1 MPTRFVDLPAYL
13 TSLLESPSISANGL
27 RQLHRSLE
35 ETWERVSVDSF
46 LAGHPYWSICTG
58 KTACQLFLY
67 RPWRLCRG
75 REQNLEQIRLI
86 LEHLQ
91 SEFVPADGPQ
101 ITPHSAER
109 LLRLLDQD
117 CNFSRKVLAPEPMLV
132 FLPDC
137 GHRTYD
143 AFCIP
148 YLLDNDAV
156 TCDIFL
162 PRILRDKHSTP
173 ESMFLHELGH
183 VLNVRLTGDLTLAPP
198 AFLEF
203 GEPFFPGLSDRHRSV
218 SGELFAHCFAMGVFS
233 RHPELRELDPF
244 TMVTAEDKQAFGRF
258 MEALICTLPE

>member
-58 KTACQLFLY
+58 KTACQLYLY

-75 REQNLEQIRLI
+75 RKQNLDQLRLI

-117 CNFSRKVLAPEPMLV
+117 FNFSRKVLAPEPMLV
-132 FLPDC
+132 FLPGC

-162 PRILRDKHSTP
+162 PRILRDKSSTP
-173 ESMFLHELGH
+173 ESMFLHE
-183 VLNVRLTGDLTLAPP
+183 RAM
-198 AFLEF
+198 
-203 GEPFFPGLSDRHRSV
+203 SSM
-218 SGELFAHCFAMGVFS
+218 SG
-233 RHPELRELDPF
+233 
-244 TMVTAEDKQAFGRF
+244 
-258 MEALICTLPE
+258 

>member
-46 LAGHPYWSICTG
+46 LAGHPYW
-58 KTACQLFLY
+58 
-67 RPWRLCRG
+67 
-75 REQNLEQIRLI
+75 
-86 LEHLQ
+86 
-91 SEFVPADGPQ
+91 
-101 ITPHSAER
+101 
-109 LLRLLDQD
+109 
-117 CNFSRKVLAPEPMLV
+117 
-132 FLPDC
+132 
-137 GHRTYD
+137 
-143 AFCIP
+143 
-148 YLLDNDAV
+148 
-156 TCDIFL
+156 
-162 PRILRDKHSTP
+162 RDKHSTP

-244 TMVTAEDKQAFGRF
+244 TMVNVEDKQAFGQF
-258 MEALICTLPE
+258 MEALIRTLPE

>member
-67 RPWRLCRG
+67 RPWQLCRG
-75 REQNLEQIRLI
+75 REQDLEQIHLI

-109 LLRLLDQD
+109 LLRLLDKD
-117 CNFSRKVLAPEPMLV
+117 FNFSQKVLAPEPMLV

-137 GHRTYD
+137 GTALMTPFASPIFSTTTRSPVIF
-143 AFCIP
+143 FCRASCGTSIP
-148 YLLDNDAV
+148 RRRV
-156 TCDIFL
+156 CF
-162 PRILRDKHSTP
+162 STSWAMS
-173 ESMFLHELGH
+173 SM
-183 VLNVRLTGDLTLAPP
+183 
-198 AFLEF
+198 
-203 GEPFFPGLSDRHRSV
+203 SV
-218 SGELFAHCFAMGVFS
+218 
-233 RHPELRELDPF
+233 
-244 TMVTAEDKQAFGRF
+244 
-258 MEALICTLPE
+258 

>member
-75 REQNLEQIRLI
+75 REHNLEQIRLI

-109 LLRLLDQD
+109 LLRLLDKD
-117 CNFSRKVLAPEPMLV
+117 FNFSR
-132 FLPDC
+132 
-137 GHRTYD
+137 
-143 AFCIP
+143 
-148 YLLDNDAV
+148 
-156 TCDIFL
+156 
-162 PRILRDKHSTP
+162 
-173 ESMFLHELGH
+173 
-183 VLNVRLTGDLTLAPP
+183 
-198 AFLEF
+198 
-203 GEPFFPGLSDRHRSV
+203 
-218 SGELFAHCFAMGVFS
+218 
-233 RHPELRELDPF
+233 
-244 TMVTAEDKQAFGRF
+244 
-258 MEALICTLPE
+258 